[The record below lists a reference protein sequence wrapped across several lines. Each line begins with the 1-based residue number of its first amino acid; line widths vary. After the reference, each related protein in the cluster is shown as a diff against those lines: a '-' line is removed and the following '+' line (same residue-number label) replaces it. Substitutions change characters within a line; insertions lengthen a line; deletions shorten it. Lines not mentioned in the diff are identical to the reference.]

1 MPMLQIGSVAFK
13 TTGPH
18 YDKMKSS
25 FTAQWAR
32 QKRFGRSD
40 AMQWTGE
47 GEDDVS
53 ISGTIYTDYY
63 GGFGA
68 LSSLRSMSR
77 SPQMV
82 VSGAGDVFGRWC
94 ILNVSNEQTLQDAS
108 GKPRKVTFDIKLT
121 RYGEDG
127 FDGLGSLGGIGSAL
141 GGLGGIGGALGGLG
155 GALGGLGG
163 LGGLGDLAGLGGLAG
178 FSGLGDIA
186 GIAESLTGGL
196 GSLGNI
202 VGLVDQFAGDLS
214 AGVSIGVDIGG
225 VSLSAGVSAG
235 IGGVQ
240 AGAGVRLI

>member
-163 LGGLGDLAGLGGLAG
+163 LGGLGDLAG
-178 FSGLGDIA
+178 IA
-186 GIAESLTGGL
+186 DSITGGL

>member
-127 FDGLGSLGGIGSAL
+127 FDGLGSI
-141 GGLGGIGGALGGLG
+141 I
-155 GALGGLGG
+155 
-163 LGGLGDLAGLGGLAG
+163 GLASE
-178 FSGLGDIA
+178 FAAD
-186 GIAESLTGGL
+186 LTGGAIT
-196 GSLGNI
+196 GVDVGGASGGVGVGGNI
-202 VGLVDQFAGDLS
+202 GGLVTLF
-214 AGVSIGVDIGG
+214 
-225 VSLSAGVSAG
+225 
-235 IGGVQ
+235 
-240 AGAGVRLI
+240 